1 MEVNLP
7 INTQYLP
14 SGVIFDVTDADFKET
29 VKPWLNKKLIVNSV
43 DEMPDDPLGFNESYY
58 KINFNNNT
66 LLLYYDLDFYNIV
79 SYQNRYYRNNIEKSY
94 YWSIQIG
101 INGKLNEDDN
111 NIEKVI
117 FSRYALLVPK
127 LPENADV
134 NVYISL
140 TDHNWD
146 WNRK

>member
-1 MEVNLP
+1 M
-7 INTQYLP
+7 
-14 SGVIFDVTDADFKET
+14 G
-29 VKPWLNKKLIVNSV
+29 
-43 DEMPDDPLGFNESYY
+43 
-58 KINFNNNT
+58 
-66 LLLYYDLDFYNIV
+66 
-79 SYQNRYYRNNIEKSY
+79 RNNIEKSY